1 MNTYKNL
8 TEKINTYKIK
18 TKMKI
23 NEILNTNYADE
34 TGSATAE
41 YAIIA
46 LCAVAFAGTLLSVI
60 KGGGVQDMLTS
71 IISKALEI
79 L

>member
-1 MNTYKNL
+1 MNIYKNMK
-8 TEKINTYKIK
+8 TKINTYTMK
-18 TKMKI
+18 TKKKI
-23 NEILNTNYADE
+23 NELAQTNYTDE